1 MSHWIDRLS
10 YPLLR
15 ESLRLMR
22 VDRPIGIWLVLW
34 PSLWA
39 LMAAAKPGFPDLWLL
54 SVFVLGSFLMR
65 SAGCVAND
73 LADQDFDPQVART
86 RERPLAAKRISV
98 RAAKWLLLGLL
109 FTALLLALSLNL
121 LAIQLSVVGAFLA
134 ITYPFTKRFIHFPQ
148 FYLGAAF
155 GWGVIVA
162 WGAAADAVPPVAW
175 LFFAATL
182 TWAAAYDTLYAMMDR
197 EDDLRIGVK
206 STAIFFGGWVI
217 QAVAWLYL
225 LTLSFLAMAG
235 WWLLFS
241 PYFYLALLL
250 AFGQMAWQVTL
261 ARTGRP
267 GVYLRAFLSN
277 QWLGL
282 LILLGVILG

>member
-1 MSHWIDRLS
+1 
-10 YPLLR
+10 
-15 ESLRLMR
+15 MR

-39 LMAAAKPGFPDLWLL
+39 LLAASKPAYPDVRLL
-54 SVFVLGSFLMR
+54 GIFILGSFLMR

-86 RERPLAAKRISV
+86 RQRPLAAKRIST

-109 FTALLLALSLNL
+109 SAALLLALQLNT

-134 ITYPFTKRFIHFPQ
+134 VTYPFTKRFIHFPQ

-162 WGAAADAVPPVAW
+162 WGAAAASVAAEAW

-182 TWAAAYDTLYAMMDR
+182 TWAAAYDTVYAMMDR
-197 EDDLRIGVK
+197 QDDLRIGVK
-206 STAIFFGGWVI
+206 STAIFFGRWVI
-217 QAVAWLYL
+217 LAVALLYIF
-225 LTLSFLAMAG
+225 TLGFLAIAG
-235 WWLLFS
+235 WRLGFSWFFYVTLL
-241 PYFYLALLL
+241 A
-250 AFGQMAWQVTL
+250 AFGQMSWQIVRVSSHSS
-261 ARTGRP
+261 AA
-267 GVYLRAFLSN
+267 YLQAFLSN

-282 LILLGVILG
+282 IILLGVAIG